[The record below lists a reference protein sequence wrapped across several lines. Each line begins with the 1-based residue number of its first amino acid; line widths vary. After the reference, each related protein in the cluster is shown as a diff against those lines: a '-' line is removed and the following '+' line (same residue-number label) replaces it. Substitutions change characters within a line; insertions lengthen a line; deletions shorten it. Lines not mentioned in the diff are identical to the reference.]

1 VNARGSRG
9 ASESKITSR
18 HRDRMAVVYVRQSSR
33 QQVLEHREST
43 RLQYALV
50 ERAAGLGSARSRIV
64 VIDEDLGRSAAAA
77 GTRPGFARL
86 VTEVTMGRVGIV
98 VGIEMSRPAR
108 TGRDWHQLLELCSL
122 SGALLADP
130 DGVYDPG
137 YYNDRL
143 LLGLKGTMSEAEL
156 YLIKQRMASGRL
168 AKAQR
173 GELALPLPIGYARRS
188 DGQVIIDPDERAQHV
203 VRLVFDMFTRLGT
216 LNAVLRYLAE
226 HDVRLPVR
234 SRGGLDKGELQ
245 WRRPSRET
253 VQLMLHNAIYAGYY
267 AYGRTRIDPTRQ
279 IPARPAPDGSWPA
292 LMNGWSPCPTG
303 CRPI

>member
-1 VNARGSRG
+1 MNARVWQPWT

-50 ERAAGLGSARSRIV
+50 ERAAGLGWARSRIV
-64 VIDEDLGRSAAAA
+64 VIDEDLGRSAAVA

-98 VGIEMSRPAR
+98 VGIEMSRLAR

-143 LLGLKGTMSEAEL
+143 LLGLKGTMSEAL
-156 YLIKQRMASGRL
+156 CRRRHKASYPDSRIMPTSGR
-168 AKAQR
+168 
-173 GELALPLPIGYARRS
+173 EPLVAP
-188 DGQVIIDPDERAQHV
+188 
-203 VRLVFDMFTRLGT
+203 
-216 LNAVLRYLAE
+216 
-226 HDVRLPVR
+226 
-234 SRGGLDKGELQ
+234 
-245 WRRPSRET
+245 
-253 VQLMLHNAIYAGYY
+253 
-267 AYGRTRIDPTRQ
+267 GRV
-279 IPARPAPDGSWPA
+279 PARSA
-292 LMNGWSPCPTG
+292 
-303 CRPI
+303 